1 MYKPLADS
9 TLMGMTKKEIIEQL
23 RIAEHNFKAMEETV
37 NQQAENFEKLLT
49 EERKHGHWIETNEYY
64 TGAYESLYYYKCSV
78 CGAIILEDV
87 DFGVGNYCQQCGA
100 TMDEVGK

>member
-37 NQQAENFEKLLT
+37 NQQAENFKKLLA
-49 EERKHGHWIETNEYY
+49 EERKRGHWFDPEDDDGRTAVAEQEWTKEY
-64 TGAYESLYYYKCSV
+64 E
-78 CGAIILEDV
+78 
-87 DFGVGNYCQQCGA
+87 NR
-100 TMDEVGK
+100 

>member
-37 NQQAENFEKLLT
+37 NQQAENFIKLLA
-49 EERKHGHWIETNEYY
+49 EERKHGHWIKDN
-64 TGAYESLYYYKCSV
+64 KCSE
-78 CGAIILEDV
+78 CGAQRPTQGINKWIYLDAK
-87 DFGVGNYCQQCGA
+87 YCYACG
-100 TMDEVGK
+100 TKMDEEV

>member
-37 NQQAENFEKLLT
+37 NQQAENFIKLLA
-49 EERKHGHWIETNEYY
+49 EERKHGHWTKDN
-64 TGAYESLYYYKCSV
+64 KCSE
-78 CGAIILEDV
+78 CGAQRPTQGINKWIYLDAK
-87 DFGVGNYCQQCGA
+87 YCYACG
-100 TMDEVGK
+100 TKMDEVVKNENSM

>member
-37 NQQAENFEKLLT
+37 NQQAENCIKLLA
-49 EERKHGHWIETNEYY
+49 EERKHGHWTKDN
-64 TGAYESLYYYKCSV
+64 KCSE
-78 CGAIILEDV
+78 CGAQRPTQGINKWIYLDAK
-87 DFGVGNYCQQCGA
+87 YCYACGA
-100 TMDEVGK
+100 KMDEEV

>member
-37 NQQAENFEKLLT
+37 NQQAKNFIKLLA
-49 EERKHGHWIETNEYY
+49 EERKHGHWTKDN
-64 TGAYESLYYYKCSV
+64 KCSE
-78 CGAIILEDV
+78 CGAQRPTQGINKWIYLDAK
-87 DFGVGNYCQQCGA
+87 YCYACG
-100 TMDEVGK
+100 TKMDEEV

>member
-37 NQQAENFEKLLT
+37 NQQAENFIKLLA
-49 EERKHGHWIETNEYY
+49 EERKHGHWTKDN
-64 TGAYESLYYYKCSV
+64 KCSECGAQRPTQGINKWIYLDAKYCYV
-78 CGAIILEDV
+78 CG
-87 DFGVGNYCQQCGA
+87 
-100 TMDEVGK
+100 TKMDEEV